1 MREAIQTDKAPAA
14 IGPYS
19 HAVKAGNVL
28 FCSGQ
33 IPIDPAS
40 GELVSGDIAAETR
53 QVMRNLGA
61 VLEAGGSSFAAV
73 VKCNIWLTDMGSFA
87 AVNEVYGE
95 FFKDGA
101 PPARATV
108 EVSAL
113 PKGARIE
120 IAAIAVVA

>member
-19 HAVKAGNVL
+19 QAVKAGNML